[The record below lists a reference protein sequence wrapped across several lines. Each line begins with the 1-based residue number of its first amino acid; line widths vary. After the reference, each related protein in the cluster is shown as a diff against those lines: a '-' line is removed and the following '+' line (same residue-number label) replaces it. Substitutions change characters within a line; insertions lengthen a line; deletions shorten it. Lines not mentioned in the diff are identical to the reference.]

1 LREVAARKNVEEKM
15 VCYSPI
21 QLLFITDIDSKR
33 ENDHI
38 LTIRR
43 NGPDNFMWIWNDKCA
58 HSRQVNWYNE
68 EQLKEQLSNCF
79 DLMRWDSQPYSQVQL
94 FIPASPTV
102 LIKSNDMLKSVVFET
117 LWNSVKLTID
127 NWPLNM
133 TREEVIKAEKDAEQ
147 AQGICE
153 ECEEEDEECEE
164 EECEE
169 EDDDLDDYQL
179 RKMSCS
185 RIAERYNGVEED
197 EVEEDEDDMP
207 PLVPNNSTSPFVSQT
222 HPAFQQACMKACPC
236 PETPRRS
243 PRLSSCPGAPERS
256 KNEIVDLTEDEA
268 MKSPPRVVRRKIE
281 YTEKKIVPRVLHRKI
296 EQTENGPRVHTF
308 YTE

>member
-1 LREVAARKNVEEKM
+1 M
-15 VCYSPI
+15 VHYSPI
-21 QLLFITDIDSKR
+21 QLFFITDIDSKK

-43 NGPDNFMWIWNDKCA
+43 NGPDNFMWIWNDKCK

-102 LIKSNDMLKSVVFET
+102 LVKSNDMLKSVVFDT
-117 LWNSVKLTID
+117 LWNSIKLTID
-127 NWPLNM
+127 NWPLDM

-147 AQGICE
+147 AQGHC
-153 ECEEEDEECEE
+153 E

-169 EDDDLDDYQL
+169 ECDEECEEGECDNDLDDYEL

-185 RIAERYNGVEED
+185 RIAERYNGVYD
-197 EVEEDEDDMP
+197 EDEDDEDYNEMP

-222 HPAFQQACMKACPC
+222 HPAFQEACSKACPC
-236 PETPRRS
+236 PGTPRRS
-243 PRLSSCPGAPERS
+243 PRLSSCPGAPGRT
-256 KNEIVDLTEDEA
+256 KNEIVDPAKDEEFI
-268 MKSPPRVVRRKIE
+268 SPPRIVRRKIE
-281 YTEKKIVPRVLHRKI
+281 YTESVPRVLHRKI

-308 YTE
+308 YTD